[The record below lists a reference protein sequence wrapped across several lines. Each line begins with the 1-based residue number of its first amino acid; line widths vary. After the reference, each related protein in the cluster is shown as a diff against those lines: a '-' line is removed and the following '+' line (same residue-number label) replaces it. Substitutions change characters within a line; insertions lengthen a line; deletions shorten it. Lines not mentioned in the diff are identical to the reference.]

1 VCYVRFHLPE
11 KSTILLQE
19 RLQAADRIHQRG
31 GNISPIFSLSLV
43 AGESHF
49 HMILGRPFCEVCLAS
64 GFSLLRVLGS
74 STMDIEHSSVVDGG
88 QTTCNK
94 CSRSTS
100 SLLYNLAYLEGTVQ
114 THFTAKNSCYR
125 RVIFNDPK
133 QHNAGA
139 DGQRSP
145 YVVTVVECLRSFPF
159 FVFPYLLCLIV
170 PLGSVS

>member
-1 VCYVRFHLPE
+1 MGREYQPHLLTEFSSRRVSFSYDP
-11 KSTILLQE
+11 
-19 RLQAADRIHQRG
+19 RLA
-31 GNISPIFSLSLV
+31 FS
-43 AGESHF
+43 
-49 HMILGRPFCEVCLAS
+49 EVCLAS

-100 SLLYNLAYLEGTVQ
+100 SLLYSLAYLKGTVQ
-114 THFTAKNSCYR
+114 THFPAKNSCYR

-145 YVVTVVECLRSFPF
+145 HVAAVVECLRPR
-159 FVFPYLLCLIV
+159 
-170 PLGSVS
+170 SVI